1 MTEQDPFEPPPV
13 TVIWPDGQTQNGVLH
28 ARHQVPGNWL
38 FLVAVTLW
46 HANENGLV
54 EPVVYRTWV
63 EAPAHVRPVE
73 GASYDSVPARKLPPS
88 APPLPVSDPGRP
100 RGWVLQRLPSPAP
113 ARPGPARPGPARG
126 ILHAPD
132 CTEAP
137 RDVPT
142 LSLNTAL
149 DTADKPGT
157 LLCTLCSAAGELD
170 PLLRGFD
177 HIQDD

>member
-13 TVIWPDGQTQNGVLH
+13 TVIWPDGQEQNGVLH
-28 ARHQVPGNWL
+28 ARHQVPGSWL

-46 HANENGLV
+46 HANDEGLV

-73 GASYDSVPARKLPPS
+73 GASYDSVPTRRLPPS
-88 APPLPVSDPGRP
+88 APPLPVSDPERP
-100 RGWVLQRLPSPAP
+100 RGWVVQRLPG
-113 ARPGPARPGPARG
+113 PGSARG

-137 RDVPT
+137 PGVPT

-149 DTADKPGT
+149 DTAEKPGT
-157 LLCTLCSAAGELD
+157 RLCTLCSAAGELD
-170 PLLRGFD
+170 PILRGFD
-177 HIQDD
+177 HIQDE